1 MKLLRIIRF
10 IVLQV
15 YSLFVRTKK
24 RIIFIPNL
32 LSAQSFVDIE
42 NYTAENVLTFLH
54 FLTSNKNF
62 VQKKTYKYILVVYQK
77 YQMDI
82 PVPLDSAGLPLYEKI
97 LYQQLLSPG
106 LTFFEYIRQTFYY
119 YYYYFSAQIIIT
131 GDPLGVE
138 WLKKKNQVEVDL
150 SYYVP
155 FKSDL
160 LRKPKRI
167 SNIDYVICGSNIAA
181 QIDTL
186 ASNVSFEKYIPLG
199 LPKWENLLYPRYSKE
214 QLCSYIPY
222 LTVDSKIIVYTPTHR
237 DYERKGKH
245 IRGVLG
251 FSNDYGALNQLLN
264 NNNAY
269 LILKL
274 HGNQNITSID
284 MKQNY
289 SNIKYYEDTRNYT
302 LYDILPYTDLLIADY
317 TSTYFDYLLL
327 NKPVL
332 FNFYDIKKYKVTRG
346 LSWEPVESI
355 CAGTMIY
362 TYEQFVEQIDL
373 FLQGK
378 YEYDI
383 KKAEWIKSLVL
394 ANNDN
399 NIMERIYDFI
409 LSNGVK

>member
-1 MKLLRIIRF
+1 MIRF
-10 IVLQV
+10 IVLRA
-15 YSLFVRTKK
+15 YSLFIQTKK
-24 RIIFIPNL
+24 RIIFVPNL
-32 LSAQSFVDIE
+32 LSAKSFVDME

-54 FLTSNKNF
+54 FLTSSEKF
-62 VQKKTYKYILVVYQK
+62 VQKKEYEYVLVVYQK

-82 PVPLDSAGLPLYEKI
+82 PVPKDVAGRVLYKKI
-97 LYQQLLSPG
+97 LYQRVLRNKLA
-106 LTFFEYIRQTFYY
+106 FFAYLRQVFYY
-119 YYYYFSAQIIIT
+119 YYYYFSSQIIIT
-131 GDPLGVE
+131 GDPFEVE
-138 WLKKKNQVEVDL
+138 RLKKKNQVEFDL
-150 SYYVP
+150 TYYVP
-155 FKSDL
+155 FKSDFS
-160 LRKPKRI
+160 RKSKRT
-167 SNIDYVICGSNIAA
+167 SNIDYVICCSNIAA
-181 QIDTL
+181 QIDSL
-186 ASNVSFEKYIPLG
+186 ASNISFEKYIPLG

-214 QLCSYIPY
+214 HLCSYIPY

-237 DYERKGKH
+237 DYEQQGEH
-245 IRGVLG
+245 IRGCLG

-269 LILKL
+269 LIVKL
-274 HGNQNITSID
+274 HGSQNITSIN

-302 LYDILPYTDLLIADY
+302 LYDVLPYTDLLIADY

-332 FNFYDIKKYKVTRG
+332 FNFYDIEKYKATRG
-346 LSWEPVESI
+346 LSWNPVELI
-355 CAGTMIY
+355 CSGTMVY
-362 TYEQFVEQIDL
+362 TYEQLVEQIGL
-373 FLQGK
+373 FLHGK
-378 YEYDI
+378 YGYDI

>member
-1 MKLLRIIRF
+1 
-10 IVLQV
+10 
-15 YSLFVRTKK
+15 
-24 RIIFIPNL
+24 
-32 LSAQSFVDIE
+32 
-42 NYTAENVLTFLH
+42 
-54 FLTSNKNF
+54 
-62 VQKKTYKYILVVYQK
+62 
-77 YQMDI
+77 
-82 PVPLDSAGLPLYEKI
+82 
-97 LYQQLLSPG
+97 
-106 LTFFEYIRQTFYY
+106 
-119 YYYYFSAQIIIT
+119 
-131 GDPLGVE
+131 
-138 WLKKKNQVEVDL
+138 
-150 SYYVP
+150 
-155 FKSDL
+155 
-160 LRKPKRI
+160 
-167 SNIDYVICGSNIAA
+167 
-181 QIDTL
+181 
-186 ASNVSFEKYIPLG
+186 
-199 LPKWENLLYPRYSKE
+199 
-214 QLCSYIPY
+214 
-222 LTVDSKIIVYTPTHR
+222 
-237 DYERKGKH
+237 
-245 IRGVLG
+245 
-251 FSNDYGALNQLLN
+251 
-264 NNNAY
+264 
-269 LILKL
+269 
-274 HGNQNITSID
+274 

-302 LYDILPYTDLLIADY
+302 LCDILPYTDLLIADY